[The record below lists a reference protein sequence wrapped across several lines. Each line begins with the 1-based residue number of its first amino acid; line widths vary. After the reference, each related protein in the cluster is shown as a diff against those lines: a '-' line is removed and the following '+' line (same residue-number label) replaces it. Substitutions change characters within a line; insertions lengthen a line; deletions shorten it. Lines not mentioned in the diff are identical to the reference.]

1 MLQSNFIE
9 ITIWYGF
16 SPVNLMHNF
25 RTHFTKNTSG
35 QLPLHDE
42 RITRIELGSFTLL
55 VNEEMGIESQM
66 IFGKLPQKILDKP
79 YLPFPVVV
87 HSNIPF
93 SLSEMESLGDESK
106 LGRTLKSYV
115 LKS

>member
-25 RTHFTKNTSG
+25 RTHFAKNTSG
-35 QLPLHDE
+35 RPLLHDE
-42 RITRIELGSFTLL
+42 RITKIELGSFPLL
-55 VNEEMGIESQM
+55 VNEGMGIESQ
-66 IFGKLPQKILDKP
+66 IFFGKLPQKILDKP
-79 YLPFPVVV
+79 YLPVSVVV
-87 HSNIPF
+87 HSNVTF
-93 SLSEMESLGDESK
+93 SLSEMESLGDEYK